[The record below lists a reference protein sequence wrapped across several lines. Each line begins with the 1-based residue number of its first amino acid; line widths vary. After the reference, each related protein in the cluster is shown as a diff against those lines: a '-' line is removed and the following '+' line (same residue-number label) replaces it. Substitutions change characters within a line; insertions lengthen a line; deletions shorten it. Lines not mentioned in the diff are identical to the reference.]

1 MVLKKRVKLL
11 YIRYHM
17 LPKNKLELWKN
28 KPTKVKEEKKI
39 LRNKP
44 KNDFFLLS
52 NNLII
57 SKIYIIIIK
66 LNFNLM
72 SKISN

>member
-1 MVLKKRVKLL
+1 
-11 YIRYHM
+11 M

-28 KPTKVKEEKKI
+28 KPTKVKEVKEEKKI

>member
-17 LPKNKLELWKN
+17 LLKNKLELWKN

-66 LNFNLM
+66 LNFNLI